1 MMKLLRAVALL
12 YISAVTETGA
22 MSPNGIVSIKR
33 SIDRDI
39 TNEDLLQEEASNCN
53 FTGTVVLGGPFS
65 LEQGDKFFTIGSKQ
79 LVSYNLMV
87 DYINRF
93 KCGINLSTGNY
104 AIELRSYDD
113 QSDVQWTEV
122 IAQKLAAS
130 DVDIFLGG
138 YSSTLTKPLAE
149 VAHENAKLLLAP
161 GAASTPVFDGKDKVF
176 GTFPP
181 TNKYLA
187 QAVEGLAKVG
197 AKTIATVWED
207 AAFTRG
213 VCAAAPDLA
222 ETNQLELTS
231 AQEVIKTPNITVLEM
246 VAQKLAQEDPD
257 VVVTCVYDCVPWMKA
272 MRKVNWSPKAQ
283 VFTVCVGLH
292 GFAEEMGPDAEY
304 IMGVTPWESSLD
316 IRDAV
321 TGLSARDFADMFQQ
335 ETSDVDVP
343 FQAASAASVISIAV
357 QALEGSDT
365 TDEVALSQYIASNNF
380 KTFYGDVGFDSN
392 GQNNARF
399 LLIQYDTSGIVRT
412 VFPEETSSGPILY
425 PMPSWDRRDCAKL
438 SQCEVSGDTCTI
450 EGKCACRQPDIYRP
464 VGAGETAEC
473 IPREDMN
480 FINTPLLGMGYF
492 LVTAVLIFAAATL
505 IWVYYYRKNMLVRAS
520 QPMFLTLIVFG
531 SIISSLSIIPL
542 GLETEYRDSN
552 NIKKV
557 DAACM
562 AVPWLWGIGFA
573 VTFSALFAK
582 VMRVKLLY
590 KAASKMKRRRI
601 ESKDVFSIMFI
612 VLAIE
617 TVILLTFQFVSPL
630 RWEREVLR
638 DINGN
643 AVESVG
649 RCESESGWW
658 FFAALVGFNILCLFY
673 ALVLCFQT
681 KHIPSDFA
689 ESNYIF
695 LSVMFMFQVLVLAV
709 PVSAMVRDDT
719 NVFYFMRAC
728 AIFLQNFTVVFIIFV
743 PKMYRIYK
751 KEDSRATIQSH
762 LSRGNVHSARNYG
775 SRTSNDTINIR
786 DSKKGN
792 SGEIGH
798 RSSVAGV
805 EDDYESNPKMKTSL
819 NAESFNASNDNP
831 SQPHR
836 HDLRVSFE

>member
-39 TNEDLLQEEASNCN
+39 TNEDLLQEEAPNCN

-272 MRKVNWSPKAQ
+272 MRNVNWSPKAQ

-292 GFAEEMGPDAEY
+292 DFTTEVGTDADY
-304 IMGVTPWESSLD
+304 IMGVTPWDSSLNIQD
-316 IRDAV
+316 SV
-321 TGLSARDFADMFQQ
+321 TGLSAKDFADMFKTQ
-335 ETSDVDVP
+335 TSELDVTYH
-343 FQAASAASVISIAV
+343 AASAASVISIAV
-357 QALEGSDT
+357 QALEASDT
-365 TDEVALSQYIASNNF
+365 TDEVVLSQHIAANNF
-380 KTFYGDVGFDSN
+380 KTIYGDIGFDSN
-392 GQNNARF
+392 GQSKSPS
-399 LLIQYDTSGIVRT
+399 LLIQYDTSGIVQT
-412 VFPEETSSGPILY
+412 VFPEEASSGPILY
-425 PMPSWDRRDCAKL
+425 PMPSWDRRDCIRL
-438 SQCEVSGDTCTI
+438 SQCNTSGGTCTE
-450 EGKCACRQPDIYRP
+450 EGKCVCQISDKYHA
-464 VGAGETAEC
+464 VGSGETAEC
-473 IPREDMN
+473 VPNERLN
-480 FINTPLLGMGYF
+480 FISTSLLGVGYF
-492 LVTAVLIFAAATL
+492 LVSVVLVLAVGIL
-505 IWVYYYRKNMLVRAS
+505 IWVYHHRKNALVKVS
-520 QPMFLTLIVFG
+520 QPLFLTLVVLG
-531 SIISSLSIIPL
+531 SVISSLSIIPL
-542 GLETEYRDSN
+542 GLETEYRDSYDIN
-552 NIKKV
+552 MI

-582 VMRVKLLY
+582 VLRVKLLY
-590 KAASKMKRRRI
+590 TAASKMKRRKI
-601 ESKDVFSIMFI
+601 ETKDVLSIMVV
-612 VLAIE
+612 VLVIE
-617 TVILLTFQFVSPL
+617 TSILLSFQFVSPL
-630 RWEREVLR
+630 KWEREVLD
-638 DINGN
+638 DINGI
-643 AVESVG
+643 AIESVG
-649 RCESESGWW
+649 HCESESGWW
-658 FFAALVGFNILCLFY
+658 FFASLVGFNILCLFY
-673 ALVLCFQT
+673 ALILCFQT
-681 KHIPSDFA
+681 KHIPSDFS
-689 ESNYIF
+689 ESSHIF

-709 PVSAMVRDDT
+709 PVSAMVRDNT
-719 NVFYFMRAC
+719 NVFYFMRAG
-728 AIFLQNFTVVFIIFV
+728 AIFLQNFTVLCIIFG

-751 KEDSRATIQSH
+751 KEDSRATIRRH
-762 LSRGNVHSARNYG
+762 LSSKRPQSSALRDVNAVSKGSVASVEEGMNSHPNVTIARNG
-775 SRTSNDTINIR
+775 ESSDGFVENDSQLR
-786 DSKKGN
+786 DSQTRRVCFDG
-792 SGEIGH
+792 
-798 RSSVAGV
+798 SVI
-805 EDDYESNPKMKTSL
+805 SNENVTV
-819 NAESFNASNDNP
+819 
-831 SQPHR
+831 Q
-836 HDLRVSFE
+836 